1 MIIMIIMII
10 IFIISVIIIII
21 PSNNADTWLLAVLLG
36 HRHLGKEAVLH
47 HVRVTI
53 HSILIILSILCILII
68 FILLSIIISPALY
81 TMFLLAPTGALVL
94 MMVYY
99 ISKATHF
106 FRFGAFMPFYI
117 VTSVTLSRLNSINAI
132 AVTRC

>member
-36 HRHLGKEAVLH
+36 HRHLGQEAVLH

-68 FILLSIIISPALY
+68 FILLSILSIIISPALY
-81 TMFLLAPTGALVL
+81 TMFLLAPTGALVV

-99 ISKATHF
+99 IYIYIYLSAAP
-106 FRFGAFMPFYI
+106 AFSDFH
-117 VTSVTLSRLNSINAI
+117 SVH
-132 AVTRC
+132 